1 MVQALSRLK
10 EWLTL
15 QWDIVL
21 RYWVGLVLLTLLFL
35 PLALFQSLLP
45 PAIYSQQL
53 DSTSSSKDRPMEV
66 INKGILKALE
76 MLGLGQPQQ
85 GGGVLSAV
93 AGMPR
98 PEVNPPVP
106 STNDIPINES
116 SDRPGAFLI
125 AAQQVAKDKDVNYE
139 DVMDVMRKI
148 AFHESNVRMSGEQG
162 TRAFDPKVKQQ
173 GGGPGRG
180 ALQFEGKMGD
190 DNAFSTAVK
199 RAKGYFKNKDE
210 AVPLWLKNIEEE
222 DDATSLDLSKQMA
235 LGLYDLSMKK
245 GADISKVVKGDQ
257 SVEDFWLNYWW
268 AGPTREN
275 STSPTTIAKKAAFR
289 NSQRSLARQR

>member
-1 MVQALSRLK
+1 MV
-10 EWLTL
+10 
-15 QWDIVL
+15 DIN
-21 RYWVGLVLLTLLFL
+21 
-35 PLALFQSLLP
+35 
-45 PAIYSQQL
+45 
-53 DSTSSSKDRPMEV
+53 E
-66 INKGILKALE
+66 GILKALE
-76 MLGLGQPQQ
+76 MLGLSQPQQ
-85 GGGVLSAV
+85 GNGVLSAV
-93 AGMPR
+93 ATMPLT
-98 PEVNPPVP
+98 EVNPTVP

-116 SDRPGAFLI
+116 SDRPGSFLI

-210 AVPLWLKNIEEE
+210 AVPLWLKNIEEG

-268 AGPTREN
+268 AGPTRKN

>member
-1 MVQALSRLK
+1 MANIENYIKGLLS
-10 EWLTL
+10 
-15 QWDIVL
+15 D
-21 RYWVGLVLLTLLFL
+21 
-35 PLALFQSLLP
+35 P
-45 PAIYSQQL
+45 
-53 DSTSSSKDRPMEV
+53 
-66 INKGILKALE
+66 NILKVRE
-76 MLGLGQPQQ
+76 MLGVNQPQQ
-85 GGGVLSAV
+85 GGGLLSAM

-98 PEVNPPVP
+98 PEGKPAVPNTSDMPVDE
-106 STNDIPINES
+106 N

-162 TRAFDPKVKQQ
+162 SRAFDPKVKQR

-180 ALQFEGKMGD
+180 ALQFEGQMGD

-199 RAKGYFKNKDE
+199 RAKTYFRNKSED
-210 AVPLWLKNIEEE
+210 VPLWLKNIKKG

-235 LGLYDLSMKK
+235 LGLYDLSMKR
-245 GADISKVVKGDQ
+245 GADISKVVKGEQ

-268 AGPTREN
+268 AGPTRKN
-275 STSPTTIAKKAAFR
+275 PMSPTTIAKRDAFR